1 MFQGKT
7 NSCTI
12 QKTQTSVWAASTPCH
27 SLAWG
32 EELAVTYSPEKPG
45 RASAPCLAACQQLET
60 QRWLPEPQSNRRA
73 AFQRCQPRGGKDRRE
88 PRVTGEGPLGRDLQA
103 VRGRAGR
110 LALYGAA
117 AGRGW
122 KGLADQGKE
131 LGFSVKPP
139 ESCSLGHHEIRLR
152 QDLSGEWMG
161 GGVAEAQRC

>member
-1 MFQGKT
+1 MSAAGDTAVAPGTAKQ
-7 NSCTI
+7 
-12 QKTQTSVWAASTPCH
+12 QKGRLPALSA
-27 SLAWG
+27 L
-32 EELAVTYSPEKPG
+32 G
-45 RASAPCLAACQQLET
+45 RAA
-60 QRWLPEPQSNRRA
+60 
-73 AFQRCQPRGGKDRRE
+73 KDRRG